1 MAILMNDNHVTLTKS
16 QSVLFILN
24 GKEFMTMKLMNRG
37 EKLIKAHWKQLNLQ
51 KQFDVTIRKL

>member
-1 MAILMNDNHVTLTKS
+1 MNDNHVTLTKS

-51 KQFDVTIRKL
+51 KQFGVTIRKL